1 MSLALDPLV
10 ANAVVIRQK
19 FAITIAIVV
28 QEFDGTGQLKMAAK
42 YRKTYSLNEALER
55 TPTHSKGV

>member
-10 ANAVVIRQK
+10 ASAVVIRQQK

-42 YRKTYSLNEALER
+42 YRKDLFLE
-55 TPTHSKGV
+55 